1 MCACETKWGQRTLLF
16 YRNRCTGF
24 SMTRIFTALAAFLIA
39 LTTWSA
45 QAAETFKFEDYFRGK
60 TVAFGKF
67 SAINGVKRT
76 FRVDLN
82 GTWNGKTL
90 KLVEYFKYDDGE
102 RDTKIWYFTKTGPGR
117 YTGRRSDVK
126 GVAKVRVH
134 GNVARYS
141 YSLYLD
147 AKNRSNLVRFRD
159 KMVLLDDGT
168 VRNTATVFKAIV
180 PVGRVIVNFARPR
193 DIGKLQRPQ

>member
-1 MCACETKWGQRTLLF
+1 MLF
-16 YRNRCTGF
+16 KRF
-24 SMTRIFTALAAFLIA
+24 LAVLFFALFTV
-39 LTTWSA
+39 SA

-76 FRVDLN
+76 FRVDLI

-90 KLVEYFKYDDGE
+90 KLVEVFRYDDGE

-126 GVAKVRVH
+126 GVAKVRVR

-159 KMVLLDDGT
+159 KMVLRDDGT
-168 VRNTATVFKAIV
+168 VRNTATVFKTIL
-180 PVGRVIVNFARPR
+180 PVGRVVVNFARPR
-193 DIGKLQRPQ
+193 DIAKLERPR